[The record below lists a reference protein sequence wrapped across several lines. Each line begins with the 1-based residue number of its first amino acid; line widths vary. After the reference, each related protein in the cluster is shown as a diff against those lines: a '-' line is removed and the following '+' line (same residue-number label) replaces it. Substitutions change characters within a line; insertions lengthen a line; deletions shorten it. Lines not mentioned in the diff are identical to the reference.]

1 MLYTLMLFN
10 RHQEVVDSRTY
21 RSLKEK
27 LAIIQLWKYRYG
39 KKFLELNVEDE
50 KEQNTKT
57 K

>member
-21 RSLKEK
+21 RSHKEK

-39 KKFLELNVEDE
+39 KKFLELIVEDE
-50 KEQNTKT
+50 KEEKT
-57 K
+57 QKK